1 VCKAGGQRRKKRKD
15 TTAAAA
21 SEKRETSPVEEE
33 NSTPHIQRLSFR
45 LTLTDSLSHLS
56 LPLPNIG
63 RGERFEEHPM
73 KI

>member
-56 LPLPNIG
+56 LFHSQTLEEG
-63 RGERFEEHPM
+63 RDLRS
-73 KI
+73 IL